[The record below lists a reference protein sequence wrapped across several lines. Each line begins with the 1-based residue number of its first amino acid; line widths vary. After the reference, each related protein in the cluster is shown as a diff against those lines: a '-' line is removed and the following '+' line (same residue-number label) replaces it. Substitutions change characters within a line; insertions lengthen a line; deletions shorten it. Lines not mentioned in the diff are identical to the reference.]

1 MSLRR
6 RGQVTGAEPW
16 YQGGG
21 GGKEGLGV
29 EGISGNR
36 VSVAH
41 QVPQGYSGKRD
52 GSVGWRAWE
61 FR

>member
-1 MSLRR
+1 M
-6 RGQVTGAEPW
+6 TGAEPW